1 MLFFKVNMIINNKI
15 TFKLLIYF
23 FFVLLIIISLI
34 FIKNYHYVFKS
45 KLDQNYWIY
54 KIHLNDK
61 KNIGNDLYNLITVSK
76 NNEKYKSKSYINF
89 IYFYDLLDEET
100 VNKLLKILQ

>member
-1 MLFFKVNMIINNKI
+1 MIIINKI
-15 TFKLLIYF
+15 TFKPLIYF
-23 FFVLLIIISLI
+23 FFILLIIISLI
-34 FIKNYHYVFKS
+34 FINNNQYVFKS

-61 KNIGNDLYNLITVSK
+61 KNIGNELYNLFSISK

-89 IYFYDLLDEET
+89 IYFYDSLDEEM
-100 VNKLLKILQ
+100 VNKLLNILQ